1 MRIIKPLTS
10 KLKDFYALTF
20 PKGKVEWMVFGTV
33 LFLFS
38 LLSYFLAMNYRIIF
52 DNRIPWDAYFSFDN
66 RAIVMTGGGF
76 ERHPLANY
84 FFDAIRAVAL
94 WFSDGKMNATFRW
107 VLAWG
112 STLATSFSV
121 LYVFKYLKNI
131 LSLSNAVSVALSFF
145 FCAFSTN
152 ILLSF
157 TPETYPYSQSAI
169 LLFFLYASQQ
179 IQRRKKLSVA
189 ALSLGTVCIGG
200 LTITNAVKVYIPLL
214 FEQKIW
220 KNVQALGHGVW
231 KIVVS
236 TGIFILLVLNRL
248 DFDLGKLFSKA
259 TAQYEKFSQPKVT
272 PLWDMIL
279 SWFVGGNML
288 FPNFITRDYYNGKT
302 GFPYKALFMDVYS
315 SFFNYLWVG
324 IILVLVIWAVIR
336 NRKHALIWILVLSL
350 LVDVIIH
357 GVMKFGLHTAYIYGG
372 HFIFIIPML
381 IGWLLFSYR
390 SNAFWRNIIL
400 SCLGVLTAYLV
411 MNNLYRMQEFLFF
424 LELYHLA

>member
-1 MRIIKPLTS
+1 M
-10 KLKDFYALTF
+10 
-20 PKGKVEWMVFGTV
+20 
-33 LFLFS
+33 
-38 LLSYFLAMNYRIIF
+38 
-52 DNRIPWDAYFSFDN
+52 
-66 RAIVMTGGGF
+66 
-76 ERHPLANY
+76 
-84 FFDAIRAVAL
+84 
-94 WFSDGKMNATFRW
+94 
-107 VLAWG
+107 
-112 STLATSFSV
+112 
-121 LYVFKYLKNI
+121 
-131 LSLSNAVSVALSFF
+131 
-145 FCAFSTN
+145 
-152 ILLSF
+152 
-157 TPETYPYSQSAI
+157 
-169 LLFFLYASQQ
+169 
-179 IQRRKKLSVA
+179 
-189 ALSLGTVCIGG
+189 ALSLGTVWIGG

-220 KNVQALGHGVW
+220 KNIRTLGHGVW

-400 SCLGVLTAYLV
+400 SCLGILTAYLV

-424 LELYHLA
+424 LELHHLA